1 MRKLMLLALAIST
14 SAIVSGC
21 AATTGNFC
29 DLADPHRPS
38 PQMAAA
44 AQTSDKLWT
53 VKHNANGTRL
63 CGWRP

>member
-38 PQMAAA
+38 PDKRQAMDREAQRERHQAVRVAALI
-44 AQTSDKLWT
+44 DEK
-53 VKHNANGTRL
+53 G
-63 CGWRP
+63 